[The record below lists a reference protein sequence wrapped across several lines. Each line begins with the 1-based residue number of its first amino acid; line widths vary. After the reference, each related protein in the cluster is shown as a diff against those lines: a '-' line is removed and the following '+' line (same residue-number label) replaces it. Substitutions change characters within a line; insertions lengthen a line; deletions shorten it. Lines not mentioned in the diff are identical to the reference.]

1 MLNFADYL
9 PSLKMFNNYF
19 PIQYDEPLFRPP
31 SEADSL
37 IFQISYGCSWNKCSF
52 CEMYTTKNFSVRKE
66 EDVLN
71 EIAISARLLPDTRK
85 IFLADGNPMV
95 LSSAKLMRILRAI
108 QESFPKAK
116 RISTYALPGDLL
128 AKTLEELIELKE
140 AGLKTIYVGIE
151 SGDDQVLKMNNKSE
165 TFSSTVEGLLK
176 AKEAGIKLS
185 LMILNGLGGLRYS
198 RQHAEN
204 TARIVNIIQPDMLS
218 SLVLS
223 FPKGL
228 PYYMQRFQGDYVPMQ
243 ITDLL
248 IEMLIFITNTNLES
262 TIFRNN
268 HASNYLIL
276 NGVLGRDKQAMLDT
290 LTYAIQNP
298 HKAQLRP
305 EWARG
310 L

>member
-1 MLNFADYL
+1 MLNFAVYL
-9 PSLKMFNNYF
+9 YSVKMFNRYF

-37 IFQISYGCSWNKCSF
+37 IFQITYGCSWNKCSF

-116 RISTYALPGDLL
+116 RISTYALPGDLR

-176 AKEAGIKLS
+176 AKEAGMKLS

-228 PYYMQRFQGDYVPMQ
+228 QYYIQRFQGDYVPMQ

-248 IEMLIFITNTNLES
+248 IEMLIFITNTNLGS

-276 NGVLGRDKQAMLDT
+276 NGVLGRDKQVMLDT